1 MGTAGEQ
8 MLRDKFQT
16 NGIRVGQ
23 KLTPLLSSYVEA
35 MEFFFI
41 ATADRDGNCDCSF
54 RGGSPSVKVL
64 DDETLIFPD
73 YPGNGAFQSLG
84 NIVENPNIGM
94 LFIDF
99 SHQQRLRING
109 KAEVLDDEELR
120 RWFAGSIQVV
130 KVTVE
135 QVYRNCSA
143 RIPKL
148 VSLSKGE

>member
-1 MGTAGEQ
+1 MSTKWGLVQ
-8 MLRDKFQT
+8 
-16 NGIRVGQ
+16 
-23 KLTPLLSSYVEA
+23 EA

-120 RWFAGSIQVV
+120 RWFVGSIQVV